1 MDRYKLKITGHSL
14 RYFLN
19 NLIRNK
25 VQLYYIE
32 DNKDSLIIIID
43 KEDYQKIKKL
53 KTTCKIKILNR
64 FGIEKLKYLI
74 YKYRYLLLFFIVGLF
89 LIIFLSNI
97 IFEVEVVHTKKEIR
111 EMIYKDLEKYG
122 IEKYK
127 FVKTYNEKEK
137 IKKEILNKEK
147 DKLEWLEIDKIGTKY
162 IISVEERKKKTIDND
177 NTPRDIVAKKDAMIL
192 KLDADNGEIIKKKYD
207 YVKKGD
213 IIISGTIKNKEDEVS
228 KIKAS
233 GKVFGEVW
241 YKVKVEIP
249 INYHEEIETGR
260 KKEVL
265 SFKFLDRSISFE
277 TKHYK
282 EYNEENNYIIKNELF
297 PIGIALTTKKEKV
310 TTNKTYNINNIDKKA
325 KELAS
330 EKFNKKDILLE
341 KVLKKELIDSKI
353 IVEMFLKVKE
363 DITDYRKI
371 TDLELKKEEKDE

>member
-19 NLIRNK
+19 NLIRDK
-25 VQLYYIE
+25 IQLYYIE
-32 DNKDSLIIIID
+32 DNKDNLIIIID

-53 KTTCKIKILNR
+53 KTTCKIKVLNR

-111 EMIYKDLEKYG
+111 EMLYKDLQTYG

-127 FVKTYNEKEK
+127 FVKTYNEKEN
-137 IKKEILNKEK
+137 IKKKILNKEK

-249 INYHEEIETGR
+249 VKYHEEIETGR

-265 SFKFLDRSISFE
+265 SFKFLDRNISFE

-282 EYNEENNYIIKNELF
+282 EYNEENHYIIKNELF
-297 PIGIALTTKKEKV
+297 PIGISLTTKKEKI
-310 TTNKTYNINNIDKKA
+310 TTNKIYNINNVDKKA